1 MPRRGTGSGYEMGQE
16 FGRELNGKRGL
27 VTKVLHLV
35 CEYRSPNWDRELS
48 AGELNRREMEA
59 GELT

>member
-1 MPRRGTGSGYEMGQE
+1 MLRHGTGRE

-35 CEYRSPNWDRELS
+35 REYCSPNWDQELR
-48 AGELNRREMEA
+48 AGELNGREMEA

>member
-1 MPRRGTGSGYEMGQE
+1 MPRHGMGSGYETGQE
-16 FGRELNGKRGL
+16 FGRELKRKRGL

-35 CEYRSPNWDRELS
+35 CEYRSPNQDRELS
-48 AGELNRREMEA
+48 AGELNGREMEA